1 MTFPAF
7 LGICAIIVQATLAM
21 VVMLKDPGRTQ
32 NRLFSLQLLLFC
44 FWSGAELYLLYGGVS
59 LTGIKLL
66 FTPAILL
73 AYVFCIFTAIYP
85 ENQPDASII
94 KNRTYLAVFFL
105 PAAALLFFLWTG
117 RLISGFEPIA
127 AGFSIDLGRFEFVVK
142 GVVIGYLFLSLS
154 TLSSSRKKADTTIQL
169 RRLRYTFAAMLL
181 PVAAGSI
188 VIAFSKWFIGGTT
201 MYSFGLFPVLS
212 IIMSI
217 ILGYTMLRYNLMEI
231 DLIFSTGL
239 VYTLLT
245 AIMAGIMELFQE
257 LMQNILNFSDLW
269 SKIIAIL
276 IIAGIFSPV
285 KELLIQL
292 VDKFFGRQTF
302 DSATVMQTILGELR
316 KMPDE
321 KKLFER
327 FLSELGLVLDFSGAR
342 LQLAGQPQLV
352 VPAELQNCT
361 IREEFSKLPPDINDI
376 DSIIQYYINSNSND
390 LATAARELKDCD
402 VRHLF
407 NFADNERQYGFLL
420 LSAKNTR
427 VPYTTTE
434 INLLLGLVNE
444 VPHLLA
450 NLSMIDRL
458 INQEKISQEIDWAR
472 KMLQAISASGSISSF
487 SGMPIASFASL
498 STEIKGDMID
508 ICQNQDNSFI
518 GIYDAFHHGIQAVLT
533 LNIMFA
539 VLRCFSD
546 MQSQLHHANRVLRC
560 FSQQLCSA
568 ATIIKVNQRK
578 IEIANVG
585 NPSPLVISAAGIR
598 RLFDDQSQPVGYH
611 EEIRP
616 QFCSFELA
624 DNELLFC
631 STNGIYKAF
640 KQLHGQTLEEFLQST
655 GSNAIEQLH
664 QKIINSIKTL
674 THQNFTDDIT
684 FLMAG
689 QI

>member
-21 VVMLKDPGRTQ
+21 VVMVKDPGRMQ

-44 FWSGAELYLLYGGVS
+44 LWSGAELYLIYFGVNA
-59 LTGIKLL
+59 TGIKLL

-73 AYVFCIFTAIYP
+73 SYVFCIFTAIYP
-85 ENQPDASII
+85 EDQPDASII
-94 KNRTYLAVFFL
+94 KSRGHLVAFFV

-127 AGFSIDLGRFEFVVK
+127 AGFSLDLGRFEFIVK

-154 TLSSSRKKADTTIQL
+154 TLSNSREKAETTIQI

-245 AIMAGIMELFQE
+245 AIMAGTMELFQE
-257 LMQNILNFSDLW
+257 LMQNILDFSDLW
-269 SKIIAIL
+269 SKVIAIL

-285 KELLIQL
+285 KELLIKL

-302 DSATVMQTILGELR
+302 DSATVMQTILSELR

-327 FLSELGLVLDFSGAR
+327 LLNELGLVLDYSGAR
-342 LQLAGQPQLV
+342 LQLTEQQQICIPESLASCEIAGDF
-352 VPAELQNCT
+352 A
-361 IREEFSKLPPDINDI
+361 KLPADVNEI
-376 DSIIQYYINSNSND
+376 DSIIQHYLNSAN
-390 LATAARELKDCD
+390 AEMTCAARILKGQN

-407 NFADNERQYGFLL
+407 NFADSERHYGYLL
-420 LSAKNTR
+420 LSAKTTR
-427 VPYTTTE
+427 VPYTSTE
-434 INLLLGLVNE
+434 ISLLMGLVNE
-444 VPHLLA
+444 IPHLLA
-450 NLSMIDRL
+450 NLQMINRL
-458 INQEKISQEIDWAR
+458 LDQEKISQEIDWAR
-472 KMLQAISASGSISSF
+472 KMLQAISASGSITSF
-487 SGMPIASFASL
+487 SGLPIASFASL

-508 ICQNQDNSFI
+508 ICQDPDNSFI

-539 VLRCFSD
+539 VLRCFND
-546 MQSQLHHANRVLRC
+546 VNSQFEQANRVLRC

-568 ATIIKVNQRK
+568 ATIIKADQRK
-578 IEIANVG
+578 IAIANAG
-585 NPSPLVISAAGIR
+585 NPSPLVISPAGIR
-598 RLFDDQSQPVGYH
+598 KLFEDRSPPAGYN
-611 EEIRP
+611 ETTEP
-616 QFCSFELA
+616 QFCTFELA

-640 KQLHGQTLEEFLQST
+640 EQLHGQTLEEFIKASC
-655 GSNAIEQLH
+655 SNDIEHLH
-664 QKIINSIKTL
+664 QKIVNSIKSL

-684 FLMAG
+684 FLTAG